1 MSKQSTSLTFKLCDY
16 GNGNEQRKTC
26 LLHLRQDLYWMGE
39 QPLSSERR
47 RSVLRRVQ
55 HVESIA
61 STNKIDEVNSTTMAN
76 INDNEKSA
84 RTQCNMIANYLERG
98 FSITSLEA
106 LQMFGCMRLASRIC
120 DLRERGYEINTC
132 KIKTETGKWV
142 TEYSLKR

>member
-1 MSKQSTSLTFKLCDY
+1 
-16 GNGNEQRKTC
+16 
-26 LLHLRQDLYWMGE
+26 
-39 QPLSSERR
+39 
-47 RSVLRRVQ
+47 
-55 HVESIA
+55 
-61 STNKIDEVNSTTMAN
+61 MAN
-76 INDNEKSA
+76 INDNAKSA

-142 TEYSLKR
+142 TEYTLKR